1 MSTELQQRA
10 NQANAQLSTGPKTE
24 AGKAKSSRNA
34 LKTGLTGR
42 AVLLSTEEAAAYE
55 QHLENLSTQHQ
66 PAGDAERELL
76 QSIADTQWRLQ
87 RIPSLEAGIYALGR
101 REFAELFP
109 EEEAPVRAALI
120 DAHTY
125 LACHRNLANLS
136 TQETRLYR
144 RLQLDLA
151 ELTALQTARQKKVEA
166 QTSHAAAA
174 YLACQAQGK
183 PFRMADYTTEFGFEI
198 SIEEVERAAV
208 KLRAR
213 REEKIDRRARLCQRR
228 VTPQPRKITKTDH
241 PPSHLAAACAHA
253 VSHPPSP
260 AQKGNRA
267 CSFYALK
274 PWS

>member
-24 AGKAKSSRNA
+24 AGKTKSSRNA

-42 AVLLSTEEAAAYE
+42 TVLLAADEAAAYA
-55 QHLENLSTQHQ
+55 QHLQSFGDRFQ
-66 PAGDAERELL
+66 PANDEERELL
-76 QSIADTQWRLQ
+76 QSIADTQWRLR

-101 REFAELFP
+101 HEFAELFP

-125 LACHRNLANLS
+125 LAYHRNLANLS

-166 QTSHAAAA
+166 QTAHAAAA

-183 PFRMADYTTEFGFEI
+183 PFRVADYTIEFGFEI
-198 SIEEVERAAV
+198 SIADVERAAH
-208 KLRAR
+208 KLRAQKAQ
-213 REEKIDRRARLCQRR
+213 REETVAAM
-228 VTPQPRKITKTDH
+228 
-241 PPSHLAAACAHA
+241 LAHRSAA
-253 VSHPPSP
+253 
-260 AQKGNRA
+260 
-267 CSFYALK
+267 
-274 PWS
+274 